1 MNVLT
6 DEQKNYIKEHPDESP
21 YAMSRNFG
29 CAVQT
34 VYWWLHKLHGDS
46 FKDARERR
54 RNEIHEY
61 VRNMYPEMSS
71 SEISKVLGITKSC
84 VTNIAKSLGVTH
96 TRETEERLRRK
107 CAQAIVR
114 PEVIAKRSESLKK
127 TLRLDRYRAA
137 NGIRQ
142 KTRRKFKTIPSRCL
156 CARNYLCNKYNYFYD
171 KDYGE
176 LLTIFYD
183 SETKMLTAD
192 QQKHYETKY
201 GIKFL
206 QGAEE

>member
-29 CAVQT
+29 CSVQT

-54 RNEIHEY
+54 RNEIHESI
-61 VRNMYPEMSS
+61 RNMYPEMSS

-84 VTNIAKSLGVTH
+84 VANIAKSLGVKH
-96 TRETEERLRRK
+96 TRETEDRLRRK
-107 CAQAIVR
+107 CAHAIVR
-114 PEVIAKRSESLKK
+114 PEIIAKRSESLKK

-137 NGIRQ
+137 NGIKQ

-156 CARNYLCNKYNYFYD
+156 CARNYLCNKYN
-171 KDYGE
+171 
-176 LLTIFYD
+176 
-183 SETKMLTAD
+183 
-192 QQKHYETKY
+192 
-201 GIKFL
+201 
-206 QGAEE
+206 

>member
-1 MNVLT
+1 MNIT
-6 DEQKNYIKEHPDESP
+6 DEQKTYIKEHPYESP
-21 YAMSRNFG
+21 YNMAKSFG

-34 VYWWLHKLHGDS
+34 VYWWLHRLHGDS
-46 FKDARERR
+46 FKDARKEQREKIR
-54 RNEIHEY
+54 QA
-61 VRNMYPEMSS
+61 VRKLYPDYSS
-71 SEISKVLGITKSC
+71 SEISKMLKITKSC
-84 VTNIAKSLGVTH
+84 VTSIAKSLGVTH
-96 TRETEERLRRK
+96 TQETEERLKRK

-114 PEVIAKRSESLKK
+114 PEIIAKRSESLKK
-127 TLRLDRYRAA
+127 TLRLDRYRSA
-137 NGIRQ
+137 NGIKQ
-142 KTRRKFKTIPSRCL
+142 KTRRKFKTVPSRCL

-183 SETKMLTAD
+183 SETKMLREE

>member
-1 MNVLT
+1 MCSGN
-6 DEQKNYIKEHPDESP
+6 S
-21 YAMSRNFG
+21 
-29 CAVQT
+29 
-34 VYWWLHKLHGDS
+34 
-46 FKDARERR
+46 
-54 RNEIHEY
+54 
-61 VRNMYPEMSS
+61 
-71 SEISKVLGITKSC
+71 
-84 VTNIAKSLGVTH
+84 
-96 TRETEERLRRK
+96 
-107 CAQAIVR
+107 VR

-137 NGIRQ
+137 NGIKQ
-142 KTRRKFKTIPSRCL
+142 KTQRKFKTIPSRCL

-183 SETKMLTAD
+183 SETKMPSED

-206 QGAEE
+206 QGDEE

>member
-29 CAVQT
+29 CSVQT

-46 FKDARERR
+46 FKDARQIR
-54 RNEIHEY
+54 RNEIHES

-84 VTNIAKSLGVTH
+84 VANIAKSLCVTH
-96 TRETEERLRRK
+96 TRETEERLRLK

-114 PEVIAKRSESLKK
+114 PEIIAKRSESLKK

-137 NGIRQ
+137 NGIKQ

-171 KDYGE
+171 KDYGD
-176 LLTIFYD
+176 LLTVFYD
-183 SETKMLTAD
+183 SETKMLSEE